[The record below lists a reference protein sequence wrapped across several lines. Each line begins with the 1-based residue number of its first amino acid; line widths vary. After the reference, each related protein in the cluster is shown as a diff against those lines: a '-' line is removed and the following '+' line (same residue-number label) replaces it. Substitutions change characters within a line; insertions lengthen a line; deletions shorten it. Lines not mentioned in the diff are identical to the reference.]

1 MGCLREDK
9 ALGFKWDAEKDTLGF
24 TTKLVEKPSK
34 RHALLSMLSSVYN
47 QLGLGAPFML
57 KGRQI
62 IQQLCQEK
70 LQWDEQ
76 IDERSAY
83 EWLKWKNNL
92 LTLEKITVTR
102 CYKPKD
108 FGKNITYSLHHISNA
123 SESGYG
129 QASYLRMENEIG
141 DMQCCLIFGKSRVTP
156 VKYTSIPR

>member
-1 MGCLREDK
+1 
-9 ALGFKWDAEKDTLGF
+9 
-24 TTKLVEKPSK
+24 
-34 RHALLSMLSSVYN
+34 
-47 QLGLGAPFML
+47 ML
-57 KGRQI
+57 KRRQI

-102 CYKPKD
+102 CYNKPKD

-129 QASYLRMENEIG
+129 EANYLRMENEIG
-141 DMQCCLIFGKSRVTP
+141 DMQYCLIFGKSRVTP
-156 VKYTSIPR
+156 VKYASIPR